1 MTTPPPPVKHYSV
14 GFLMNQEPATGL
26 ALIKLP
32 GHAFLNGISGLVEPG
47 ELPEQR
53 IIRASLQSF
62 GVTPESWTP
71 FATLRGPGQSE
82 FLVLHYFYA
91 RSTKTLAD
99 IRQIG
104 NNEPVKIYVAELQ
117 KYQTLPNIQWL
128 VPMALSMTE
137 DPNTSLIINQQARPS
152 TGNLA
157 QRTTWFQ
164 TDETTYSLTLRDRE
178 LGKILHQPNA
188 EISQRYLWIAQVR
201 DESRLDSLN
210 TTMSYAPSLTEACY
224 AVETVLITTRTL
236 DWQQLPIGSNVYFI
250 EPANSLPPSQTR
262 RRRT

>member
-1 MTTPPPPVKHYSV
+1 
-14 GFLMNQEPATGL
+14 MNQEPATGL

-32 GHAFLNGISGLVEPG
+32 GYAFLNGITGLVEPG
-47 ELPEQR
+47 ETPEQR

-62 GVTPESWTP
+62 GVTPESWTA

-91 RSTKTLAD
+91 RSTKTLGD
-99 IRQIG
+99 IQQIG

-137 DPNTSLIINQQARPS
+137 EPNTSLIINQQNEPS
-152 TGNLA
+152 TAADLA
-157 QRTTWFQ
+157 ERATWLQ
-164 TDETTYSLTLRDRE
+164 TDETTYNLTLRDLQ

-188 EISQRYLWIAQVR
+188 KLAQKYLWSAQVR

-210 TTMSYAPSLTEACY
+210 TTMSYAPTLTEACY
-224 AVETVLITTRTL
+224 ALETILVTTRTL
-236 DWQQLPIGSNVYFI
+236 AWQQLPIGSSLHFI
-250 EPANSLPPSQTR
+250 EPANSLPPSQAR
-262 RRRT
+262 RRRG